1 MTLNTMVK
9 KAKPI
14 LRNYKI
20 KKASVFGSY
29 ARGDQKAKSDFDLLI
44 QAPKGMSLF
53 GLVGLERALK
63 EKLGVDVD
71 VVTFRSVHPLLKP
84 YINKDQIRVL

>member
-1 MTLNTMVK
+1 MTLKTMAK

-14 LRNYKI
+14 LRHYKV

-29 ARGDQKAKSDFDLLI
+29 ARGEQNHKSDFDLLI

-53 GLVGLERALK
+53 GLVGLERELEK
-63 EKLGVDVD
+63 KLGVDVD
-71 VVTFRSVHPLLKP
+71 VVTFRSVHPLLRP
-84 YINKDQIRVL
+84 FINKDQVRIL

>member
-1 MTLNTMVK
+1 MVK

-14 LRNYKI
+14 LRHYKV

-29 ARGDQKAKSDFDLLI
+29 ARGEQNHRSDFDLLI
-44 QAPKGMSLF
+44 QAPSGMSLF
-53 GLVGLERALK
+53 GLVELERALK

-84 YINKDQIRVL
+84 YINRDQVRICG